1 MGVMLVGCL
10 GYFWVNRKKIYLF
23 IFYLYKLFIG
33 MSFLSLVEIFDLLSQ
48 MVLSIFKKEKV
59 QNYDQDCNQR
69 DKASV

>member
-1 MGVMLVGCL
+1 
-10 GYFWVNRKKIYLF
+10 
-23 IFYLYKLFIG
+23 